1 MSEFKYI
8 IIPLVCAI
16 VSQVIKFIIE
26 SFKNSEIDLER
37 LLDGAGGMPSSHS
50 ALVASL
56 TTVLALNE
64 GITSPVFAVSLIFA
78 FVVIY
83 DAMGVRYET
92 GKQAVII
99 NQLTKKMNFKKQFQQ
114 LKEKVGHKPIEVL
127 FGTLLGIGLAIILNK
142 II

>member
-56 TTVLALNE
+56 TTVIALNE

-127 FGTLLGIGLAIILNK
+127 FGTLLGIGLAIILNG

>member
-127 FGTLLGIGLAIILNK
+127 FGTLLGIGLAIILNGL
-142 II
+142 I

>member
-8 IIPLVCAI
+8 VIPLVCAI

-127 FGTLLGIGLAIILNK
+127 FGTLLGIGLAIILNG

>member
-26 SFKNSEIDLER
+26 SFKNSELDLER

-127 FGTLLGIGLAIILNK
+127 FGTLLGIGLAIILNGL
-142 II
+142 I

>member
-16 VSQVIKFIIE
+16 ISQVIKFIIE

>member
-8 IIPLVCAI
+8 IIPLLCAI

-127 FGTLLGIGLAIILNK
+127 FGTLLGIGLAIILNG

>member
-99 NQLTKKMNFKKQFQQ
+99 NQLTKKMNK
-114 LKEKVGHKPIEVL
+114 
-127 FGTLLGIGLAIILNK
+127 
-142 II
+142 

>member
-1 MSEFKYI
+1 MSELKFV
-8 IIPLVCAI
+8 IIPLLCAI

-26 SFKNSEIDLER
+26 SLKNSEIDLER

-56 TTVLALNE
+56 TTVIALNE
-64 GITSPVFAVSLIFA
+64 GITSPIFAVSLIFA

-99 NQLTKKMNFKKQFQQ
+99 NQLTKKMNLKKQFQQ

-127 FGTLLGIGLAIILNK
+127 LGTLLGITLAIILNS

>member
-64 GITSPVFAVSLIFA
+64 GITSPVFAVILIFA

-127 FGTLLGIGLAIILNK
+127 FGTLLGIGLAIILNGL
-142 II
+142 I

>member
-99 NQLTKKMNFKKQFQQ
+99 NQLTKKMNLKKQFQQ

-127 FGTLLGIGLAIILNK
+127 FGTLLGIGLAIILNGL
-142 II
+142 I

>member
-8 IIPLVCAI
+8 VIPLVCAI

-127 FGTLLGIGLAIILNK
+127 FGTLLGIGLAIILNGL
-142 II
+142 I

>member
-16 VSQVIKFIIE
+16 ISQVIKFIIE

-127 FGTLLGIGLAIILNK
+127 FGTLLGIGLAIILNGL
-142 II
+142 I

>member
-8 IIPLVCAI
+8 IIPIICAI
-16 VSQVIKFIIE
+16 ISQVLKFIIE
-26 SFKNSEIDLER
+26 SFKNREIDLER

-56 TTVLALNE
+56 TTILAVNE
-64 GITSPVFAVSLIFA
+64 GITSPIFAVSLIFA

-92 GKQAVII
+92 GKQAIII
-99 NQLTKKMNFKKQFQQ
+99 NQLTQKMNLKKQFQQ

-127 FGTLLGIGLAIILNK
+127 FGTLLGICLAIVFNGLI
-142 II
+142 

>member
-26 SFKNSEIDLER
+26 SFKNSELDLER

>member
-16 VSQVIKFIIE
+16 ISQVIKFIIE
-26 SFKNSEIDLER
+26 SFKNSELDLER

-127 FGTLLGIGLAIILNK
+127 FGTLLGIGLAIILNGL
-142 II
+142 I

>member
-1 MSEFKYI
+1 MNEFKYI
-8 IIPLVCAI
+8 IIPLLCAI

-127 FGTLLGIGLAIILNK
+127 FGTLLGIGLAIILNG

>member
-1 MSEFKYI
+1 MSELKFV
-8 IIPLVCAI
+8 IIPLLCAI
-16 VSQVIKFIIE
+16 VSQVIEFIVE
-26 SFKNSEIDLER
+26 SLKNSEVDLER
-37 LLDGAGGMPSSHS
+37 LLDRAWGMPSSHS

-56 TTVLALNE
+56 TTVIALNE
-64 GITSPVFAVSLIFA
+64 GITSPIFAVSLIFA

-99 NQLTKKMNFKKQFQQ
+99 NQLTKKMNLKKQFQQ

-127 FGTLLGIGLAIILNK
+127 LGTLLGITLAIILNS

>member
-1 MSEFKYI
+1 MSEFKYTT
-8 IIPLVCAI
+8 IPVVCVI

-127 FGTLLGIGLAIILNK
+127 FGTLLGIGLAIILNGL
-142 II
+142 I